1 MALNEKQIY
10 NRLNRFYEN
19 NMGTDNFDTLN
30 DEWYGTDDP
39 REWKFYR
46 PSDETTYMLILN
58 EDKSVTVFV
67 KEKEAWGF
75 VKGAVMHLN
84 VFTRHHVLLI

>member
-46 PSDETTYMLILN
+46 PSDETTYKLILN

-67 KEKEAWGF
+67 KEKGADDFE
-75 VKGAVMHLN
+75 KGV
-84 VFTRHHVLLI
+84 TIKDGDY